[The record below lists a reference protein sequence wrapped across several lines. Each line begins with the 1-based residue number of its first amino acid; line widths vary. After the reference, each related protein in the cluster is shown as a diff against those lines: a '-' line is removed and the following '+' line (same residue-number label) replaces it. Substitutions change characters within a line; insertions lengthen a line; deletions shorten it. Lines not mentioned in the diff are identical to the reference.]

1 MSITINGVEFQELP
15 YCCYS
20 CKFFM
25 DYGNHTECGYCTL
38 FNKQKTKYGKLSKRC
53 EDLFAKVATF
63 QDGSEVVLVAK
74 DKKEGGKR

>member
-1 MSITINGVEFQELP
+1 MSITINGVEFQEIT

-20 CKFFM
+20 CKFFI
-25 DYGNHTECGYCTL
+25 DYGNQTECGYCPL

-63 QDGSEVVLVAK
+63 PDGSEVVIVAK
-74 DKKEGGKR
+74 EKKKSSTI